1 LWGSC
6 PTGRDGRLE
15 PMFADTESVRVMATI
30 TVVVV
35 VLTALGFVLLLARR
49 RQFSNDDP
57 DEP

>member
-1 LWGSC
+1 
-6 PTGRDGRLE
+6 
-15 PMFADTESVRVMATI
+15 MFADSEAIRVMATI